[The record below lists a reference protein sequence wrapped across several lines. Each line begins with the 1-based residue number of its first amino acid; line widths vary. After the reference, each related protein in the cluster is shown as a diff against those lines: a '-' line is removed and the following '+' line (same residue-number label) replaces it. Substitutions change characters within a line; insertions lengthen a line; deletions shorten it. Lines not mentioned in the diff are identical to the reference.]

1 MKNPKSTL
9 KPSKYDFH
17 KHYEKMFFTHSEIS
31 SLLLAAFVLYESE
44 SRRVDDLDILE
55 FLESNEA
62 PDYETIDDKI
72 SIFSDNR
79 KKLLMRKIN
88 MILKL
93 NVLYHDGLEVNED
106 GDFYSDSNFDAII
119 DEHFSH
125 FLDNDVSTVA

>member
-1 MKNPKSTL
+1 MKKSKKTM
-9 KPSKYDFH
+9 KPRYDFH
-17 KHYEKMFFTHSEIS
+17 QHYKNMFFTRSEIS
-31 SLLLAAFVLYESE
+31 TLLLAASILYESE

-93 NVLYHDGLEVNED
+93 NVLYHDGLAVNED
-106 GDFYSDSNFDAII
+106 GDFFSDSNSDAII
-119 DEHFSH
+119 DEHFGH